1 MTMPHDTLTATDS
14 QTQVVQAHFDA
25 ASRQWAARYDGPPR
39 RMSDLDLQLRRETA
53 RRWLQTLLS
62 TRGLPLNPPP
72 AQGGVGGGSPPAPVS
87 IRHQVGDTDC
97 QSHATVAPRLHIL
110 DVGCGPG
117 QTLDGFSR
125 RQLCVHGIDVS
136 PEMIAAASR
145 RHPEDQ
151 YHIGDAT
158 ALPFADAS
166 MDVTLCLGVLEYVPE
181 PQQVLMELRRVLRPG
196 GRLIVSFPN
205 RMSAFRRLSRVETAV
220 ERRLLQLVRRGDGAT
235 RVAERPKY
243 RHRHWSLREA
253 LGLLNAAGFV
263 VERRRFQTFGL
274 WGWLGRG
281 RAAVGLSAWLTRHLG
296 EHAVIARC
304 LACTLVVQAQR
315 P

>member
-1 MTMPHDTLTATDS
+1 MTADS
-14 QTQVVQAHFDA
+14 PQTQVVQAHFDA
-25 ASRQWAARYDGPPR
+25 VSRAWAARYDGPPR

-53 RRWLQTLLS
+53 RQWLQDRMTS
-62 TRGLPLNPPP
+62 
-72 AQGGVGGGSPPAPVS
+72 APAPLSV
-87 IRHQVGDTDC
+87 
-97 QSHATVAPRLHIL
+97 L

-125 RQLCVHGIDVS
+125 RKLHVHGIDVS
-136 PEMIAAASR
+136 PGMIAAASR
-145 RHPEDQ
+145 RHPADE
-151 YHIGDAT
+151 YHVGDAA

-181 PQQVLMELRRVLRPG
+181 PRQVLSELHRVLRPG

-205 RMSAFRRLSRVETAV
+205 RLSAFRRLSRVETAV
-220 ERRLLQLVRRGDGAT
+220 ERWLLRLVRHGDEAA
-235 RVAERPKY
+235 RIAERPKY
-243 RHRHWSLREA
+243 QHRHWSLRET
-253 LGLLNAAGFV
+253 LGLLNAPGFT

-281 RAAVGLSAWLTRHLG
+281 RAAVGLSAWLTRGLG
-296 EHAVIARC
+296 ERAAIARW
-304 LACTLVVQAQR
+304 LACTVVVQAQR

>member
-1 MTMPHDTLTATDS
+1 MPHDTLTADS
-14 QTQVVQAHFDA
+14 RQTQVVQAHFDA
-25 ASRQWAARYDGPPR
+25 VSRQWAARYDGPPR

-53 RRWLQTLLS
+53 RRWLQTLLA
-62 TRGLPLNPPP
+62 RPALPLNPPP
-72 AQGGVGGGSPPAPVS
+72 AQGGVGGGSPSARASV
-87 IRHQVGDTDC
+87 RHRVGDTDC
-97 QSHATVAPRLHIL
+97 QAHTTAAPRLHVL

-125 RQLCVHGIDVS
+125 RQLHVHGIDVS

-145 RHPEDQ
+145 RHPEDR
-151 YHIGDAT
+151 YHVGDAT
-158 ALPFADAS
+158 ALPWADAS

-181 PQQVLMELRRVLRPG
+181 PQQVLVELCRVLRPG

-220 ERRLLQLVRRGDGAT
+220 ERRLLRLVRRGDEAA
-235 RVAERPKY
+235 RVVERPKY

-281 RAAVGLSAWLTRHLG
+281 WAAVGLSAWLTRQLG
-296 EHAVIARC
+296 EHAVIARW
-304 LACTLVVQAQR
+304 LACTLVVQAR
-315 P
+315 RL

>member
-1 MTMPHDTLTATDS
+1 MPHDTLTADS
-14 QTQVVQAHFDA
+14 RQTQVVQAHFDA
-25 ASRQWAARYDGPPR
+25 VSRQWAARYDGPPR
-39 RMSDLDLQLRRETA
+39 RMSDLDLQLRRATA
-53 RRWLQTLLS
+53 RQWLQD
-62 TRGLPLNPPP
+62 RM
-72 AQGGVGGGSPPAPVS
+72 AAAPAPLSV
-87 IRHQVGDTDC
+87 
-97 QSHATVAPRLHIL
+97 L

-117 QTLDGFSR
+117 QALDGLSR
-125 RQLCVHGIDVS
+125 RQLHVHGIDVS

-145 RHPEDQ
+145 RHPEDE
-151 YHIGDAT
+151 YHVGDAT

-181 PQQVLMELRRVLRPG
+181 PRQVLSELHRVLRPG

-205 RMSAFRRLSRVETAV
+205 RMSVFRRLSRVETAL
-220 ERRLLQLVRRGDGAT
+220 ERRLLRLVRRGAAAA

-243 RHRHWSLREA
+243 QHQHWSVSQV
-253 LGLLNAAGFV
+253 LGMLETTGFV

-281 RAAVGLSAWLTRHLG
+281 RAAVGLSAWLTRHWG
-296 EHAVIARC
+296 ERAVIARW
-304 LACTLVVQAQR
+304 LACTLVVQAERQER

>member
-25 ASRQWAARYDGPPR
+25 VSRQWAARYDGPPR

-53 RRWLQTLLS
+53 RRWLQGHTAAAE
-62 TRGLPLNPPP
+62 RPLH
-72 AQGGVGGGSPPAPVS
+72 V
-87 IRHQVGDTDC
+87 
-97 QSHATVAPRLHIL
+97 L

-125 RQLCVHGIDVS
+125 RQLRVHGIDVS

-145 RHPEDQ
+145 RHPEDE
-151 YHIGDAT
+151 YHVGDAT

-205 RMSAFRRLSRVETAV
+205 RMSVFRRLSRVETAV

-235 RVAERPKY
+235 RVAKRPKY

-253 LGLLNAAGFV
+253 LGLLNAADFV

-296 EHAVIARC
+296 EHAAIARW